1 MNIKFVINDY
11 MLVWSLLFQA
21 SVSETVHKLKQ
32 KLWVNYKN
40 EYNAI
45 YNDKHLILKE
55 GKNFIPNDDTI
66 YNIVMESKEY
76 EKIKKSVE
84 KYHLELIKLWEN
96 KDNKVNDQLKSIIK
110 MPIDNCNIYIVNS
123 EFNVIDNN
131 KAINKN
137 IIILGKKI
145 DKKNSTNLIVELS
158 LEILKKQIKD
168 YRGMGSNKLIADAIV
183 DLAINNELATRISK
197 TSTYFEG
204 NPNLVY
210 IKRQL
215 YPYWL
220 MYLGIKKED
229 MLSLMS
235 RDKIAFDVDKF
246 PYEEKLKFMNI
257 EEFINYCILNKKH
270 LIKEEQLEVI

>member
-11 MLVWSLLFQA
+11 ILVWSLLFQA

-45 YNDKHLILKE
+45 YNDKNLILKD

-84 KYHLELIKLWEN
+84 KYHLELMKLWEN
-96 KDNKVNDQLKSIIK
+96 KDNKVNEQLKAIIK

-131 KAINKN
+131 KTINKN

-145 DKKNSTNLIVELS
+145 DKKNPTSLIIELS

-183 DLAINNELATRISK
+183 DMAINNELATRINK

-220 MYLGIKKED
+220 MYLGVKKED

-235 RDKIAFDVDKF
+235 RDKIAFDIDKF
-246 PYEEKLKFMNI
+246 PYEEKLKFMSI
-257 EEFINYCILNKKH
+257 EEFINYCILNRKH

>member
-45 YNDKHLILKE
+45 YNDKYLILKE

-123 EFNVIDNN
+123 EFNIIDNN